1 MAAMRARASDSSSR
15 EEDSNHGTGTGTG
28 ETPDHTSGGG
38 GGGCGGDGKE
48 ADGKLASVGKKR
60 TRTGCLNC
68 RRKRRKCDEKKPTC
82 EGCIS
87 RQEACEWGVKL
98 SFRPENAQSMSEA
111 HPSMRLAAAGSGR
124 CGTFQIVDVTS
135 EVIRDYIE
143 EAVPDEALPRLE
155 RSGSRSLKSVQDAPI
170 LPGAGHAIPH
180 TVTPTALEA
189 GSYAS
194 ISMPTPGSTS
204 DPMTAPTTTP
214 PFAPGAPTT
223 VVTDPAGFPFLSPQI
238 SSDATSDDG
247 IFLPGSQY
255 LELHAQL
262 RNRIIDTAR
271 STVPSRLGT
280 PDVDDTELHQ
290 RFDDG
295 VGTDDDES
303 RRLAALSPEQE
314 YILWQNYIGEVAGW
328 IDNFDINRHFELV
341 LPVLAKSHSHL
352 KYAILALSAR
362 QMERKEQA
370 LDYSC
375 SLALYQHAVHLLSAA
390 LHRRTTAVLA
400 SCIVLAVLEMLSCSP
415 KAWRRHLDGCAA
427 LIQALGLSGACGG
440 LEQALF
446 WVFARM
452 DVCGGLISSER
463 TLIPMHKWMLG
474 SDILLDIA
482 MMEAQDTFDMY
493 ANHVVYLLGRVI
505 ELLCSSGKWE
515 QRHHRR
521 SDLRDMVDYT
531 TEWSQLFEL
540 VESWYRNRPEE
551 VKALLVIPS
560 DGHDPTKPFPTLLYG
575 NGPATSGNQM
585 YHTAA
590 LLMLKHKPARVH
602 LAPKPRS
609 MLWHARQICAISI
622 SNAHHGCWTN
632 STQPLWIAGQH
643 MSHPSEH
650 RAILEIYGRIERVT
664 GWATRWRADDLRHYW
679 GNLEE

>member
-1 MAAMRARASDSSSR
+1 MSLS
-15 EEDSNHGTGTGTG
+15 
-28 ETPDHTSGGG
+28 
-38 GGGCGGDGKE
+38 
-48 ADGKLASVGKKR
+48 
-60 TRTGCLNC
+60 
-68 RRKRRKCDEKKPTC
+68 KPTLPDV
-82 EGCIS
+82 GGS
-87 RQEACEWGVKL
+87 
-98 SFRPENAQSMSEA
+98 
-111 HPSMRLAAAGSGR
+111 LADAA
-124 CGTFQIVDVTS
+124 QIVDVTS
-135 EVIRDYIE
+135 EIIRDYIE
-143 EAVPDEALPRLE
+143 ETPDDIPPRADRTNKPVADDMPKHAKAARSVVGSAPPLLKTTSLPSPRPEPSIAPAMTPLF
-155 RSGSRSLKSVQDAPI
+155 SPGSVVS
-170 LPGAGHAIPH
+170 
-180 TVTPTALEA
+180 
-189 GSYAS
+189 
-194 ISMPTPGSTS
+194 PTPVSMFSPGPPTVIAT
-204 DPMTAPTTTP
+204 DPM
-214 PFAPGAPTT
+214 
-223 VVTDPAGFPFLSPQI
+223 GFSFLSPQI

-262 RNRIIDTAR
+262 RNRMIDTAR

-280 PDVDDTELHQ
+280 PDADDH
-290 RFDDG
+290 
-295 VGTDDDES
+295 VGTDMHDPFADGVETEDEES

-314 YILWQNYIGEVAGW
+314 YVLWQNYIAEVAGW
-328 IDNFDINRHFELV
+328 IDKFDINRSFELV
-341 LPVLAKSHSHL
+341 LPMLAKSHSHL

-362 QMERKEQA
+362 QMERKSQMV
-370 LDYSC
+370 DNSR
-375 SLALYQHAVHLLSAA
+375 SLALYQHAIHLLSPA

-400 SCIVLAVLEMLSCSP
+400 SCIVLAVLEMMSCSP

-482 MMEAQDTFDMY
+482 MMDAQGTFDMY

-505 ELLCSSGKWE
+505 DLLCFSGKWE

-521 SDLRDMVDYT
+521 SAVRDMLDYA

-540 VESWYRNRPEE
+540 VEAWYENRPEE
-551 VKALLVIPS
+551 VKSLLAIPS
-560 DGHDPTKPFPTLLYG
+560 DGRDPTKPFPTLLYG
-575 NGPATSGNQM
+575 NGPGVSGNQM

-590 LLMLKHKPARVH
+590 LLMLKYKPAH
-602 LAPKPRS
+602 AHFAKQKPRS

-622 SNAHHGCWTN
+622 SNTHHGCWTN

-650 RAILEIYGRIERVT
+650 KAILKIYERIERET
-664 GWATRWRADDLRHYW
+664 GWATKWRADDLRTFW
-679 GNLEE
+679 GDDLEA